1 MTDTDDDSGL
11 EAQMREAFHGRYTE
25 LEREADVLRQRGERQ
40 SVQIADL
47 MARERTL
54 RKMVEDQ
61 YQLLQVREGEAEH
74 LPEPGPLLTIPV
86 AEAMDLTA
94 SPAGAPAPEGDAI
107 ADWLAHGGQTDG
119 LVRTATDAET
129 AGAAARPSDGD
140 AAEIYR
146 RLGRPIGLG
155 YRPSPGLAAFA
166 LRRGELRAL
175 GFNLIGAADDRLEHL
190 AEEIAQAVALNR
202 KFAPVIFTTTRAGL
216 NAFRR
221 RRLTYESLP
230 VFDATIARL
239 TGVETAKAFYDI
251 RVGYLIRKW
260 RITAVM
266 NLGESYAYATG
277 A

>member
-1 MTDTDDDSGL
+1 MTDKDGESAL
-11 EAQMREAFHGRYTE
+11 EEQLREAFHGRYTE
-25 LEREADVLRQRGERQ
+25 LEREADLLRRRGDRQ
-40 SVQIADL
+40 AAQIADL
-47 MARERTL
+47 MTRERTL

-61 YQLLQVREGEAEH
+61 YQLLQVREGEAAH

-86 AEAMDLTA
+86 AEAMDLAAGDT
-94 SPAGAPAPEGDAI
+94 GAPAPEGDAI
-107 ADWLAHGGQTDG
+107 ADWLGEGAETDG
-119 LVRTATDAET
+119 LVRTASNAE
-129 AGAAARPSDGD
+129 AED
-140 AAEIYR
+140 AAVPPSAEKVAGIYR

-175 GFNLIGAADDRLEHL
+175 GFNLIGAADDRLEHM

-239 TGVETAKAFYDI
+239 SGVSDAKAFYDI

-260 RITAVM
+260 RIKAVM
-266 NLGESYAYATG
+266 NLGDGYTYSTG
-277 A
+277 D